1 MMIDVIVLRGK
12 WSLAAHLFD
21 AAQKAL
27 MLARSKDLQVVK

>member
-21 AAQKAL
+21 AQKAL
-27 MLARSKDLQVVK
+27 LARSKDLQVVK